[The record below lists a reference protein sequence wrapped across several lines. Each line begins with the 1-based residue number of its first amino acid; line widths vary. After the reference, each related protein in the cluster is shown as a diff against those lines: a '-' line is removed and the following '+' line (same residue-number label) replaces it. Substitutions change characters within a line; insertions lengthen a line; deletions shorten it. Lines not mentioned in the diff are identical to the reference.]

1 MYKIIHIFLLIAI
14 AFTANSQLYTWK
26 AKILDANNNKPI
38 ESVAIYIDKTS
49 IATFS
54 DENGLFELKIPY
66 SYFESTNMLSIRMY
80 GYEEMKMNI
89 DSNQLKTI
97 NRIGLKSKEIIIC
110 TIPIVEY
117 KALTIVQKAVKALD
131 TLYLNENKKQHFYYI
146 QTHKENGKYVRMI
159 ESFLDFYPKK
169 YTVNTNKIQQDQ
181 YTITSLARSNSFEQN
196 EYQHGEHINDLLL
209 ENYFVY
215 SLGSPLFLKN
225 SQYYTY
231 KFADT
236 CDKINYYIY
245 FDTKASSNVVKTRG
259 VITIDRNNFAIK
271 SIEVEKYKNAKSENE
286 SWKLRNATLKISTI
300 EVNGKIFMD
309 NMILNYSHDVQHQRT
324 HNYMWVVEELFE
336 LHYLESTEYDNNQE
350 INAINIEI
358 ENVHFNN
365 NNIVINDVKKGEIEI
380 APNPVKDNFDLMF
393 NAVNNGTSN
402 IVIYSLNGEMVYNST
417 INYEIGYNKINVND
431 INSFSIGEYIIEFSS
446 NDFRASKKICIIK

>member
-1 MYKIIHIFLLIAI
+1 M
-14 AFTANSQLYTWK
+14 
-26 AKILDANNNKPI
+26 
-38 ESVAIYIDKTS
+38 
-49 IATFS
+49 
-54 DENGLFELKIPY
+54 
-66 SYFESTNMLSIRMY
+66 
-80 GYEEMKMNI
+80 
-89 DSNQLKTI
+89 
-97 NRIGLKSKEIIIC
+97 
-110 TIPIVEY
+110 
-117 KALTIVQKAVKALD
+117 
-131 TLYLNENKKQHFYYI
+131 
-146 QTHKENGKYVRMI
+146 
-159 ESFLDFYPKK
+159 
-169 YTVNTNKIQQDQ
+169 
-181 YTITSLARSNSFEQN
+181 
-196 EYQHGEHINDLLL
+196 
-209 ENYFVY
+209 
-215 SLGSPLFLKN
+215 
-225 SQYYTY
+225 
-231 KFADT
+231 
-236 CDKINYYIY
+236 
-245 FDTKASSNVVKTRG
+245 ASSNVVKTRG

-300 EVNGKIFMD
+300 EVNGKIFMY